1 MSDTPIIVDGI
12 KVEFTID
19 DMDDIEVAEMLE
31 EGRIV
36 AAFKRIM
43 GEDGFAEL
51 KERFKEV
58 NGKAKTSDM
67 AEWLNKAASK
77 LGAEVKN

>member
-1 MSDTPIIVDGI
+1 MSDKPIIVDGI

-43 GEDGFAEL
+43 GEVGFAKL
-51 KERFKEV
+51 KETFIEKK
-58 NGKAKTSDM
+58 GKAKTSDM
-67 AEWLNKAASK
+67 AEWLNKTANK

>member
-12 KVEFTID
+12 KVDFTID

-43 GEDGFAEL
+43 GEGGFAKL
-51 KERFKEV
+51 KETFIEKK
-58 NGKAKTSDM
+58 GKAKTSDM
-67 AEWLNKAASK
+67 AEWLNKAANK

>member
-43 GEDGFAEL
+43 GEGGFAEL

-67 AEWLNKAASK
+67 AEWLNKAANK

>member
-12 KVEFTID
+12 KVDFTID

-43 GEDGFAEL
+43 GDDGFAEL
-51 KERFKEV
+51 KERFKEI

-67 AEWLNKAASK
+67 AEWLNKTANK